1 MRHLLIA
8 AALLLA
14 IPAPGAEFLVY
25 RGPHWMDETPTTHP
39 IRKTAEFEARE
50 RPGDIVQV
58 YLDGTCKEKP
68 AKDSKF
74 YILKV
79 PDMPLKD
86 AQHLGEAQMDNV
98 LSADAVTLKR
108 RRWNI
113 AMLDLPLAATTSM
126 AKDGLATIT
135 KTQLTMALDDKAS
148 TTVVVLSP

>member
-1 MRHLLIA
+1 MRTLLTAIV
-8 AALLLA
+8 LLLA
-14 IPAPGAEFLVY
+14 IPAPAAEFLVY
-25 RGPHWMDETPTTHP
+25 RGPHWMDATPLDHP

-50 RPGDIVQV
+50 IPGDIVQV
-58 YLDGTCKEKP
+58 YPDGKCKEKP

-148 TTVVVLSP
+148 TTVLSP